1 MAKVLVVEDDPSA
14 RRLVEFTLQQE
25 GHEVV
30 TATNG
35 LEGLDR
41 AQTDQPDVIVMDIM
55 MPVMAGFE
63 ACLRLKEIPTTAHIP
78 ILVLTAKSTEADRT
92 YSLMAGADDY
102 LAKPAEPAE
111 IAAHVRDLVRKA
123 SGEPEKSG

>member
-1 MAKVLVVEDDPSA
+1 MPKVLIVEDDPSS

-25 GHEVV
+25 GFEVA
-30 TATNG
+30 TAANG

-41 AQTDQPDVIVMDIM
+41 AQSEQPDVIVMDVM

-78 ILVLTAKSTEADRT
+78 ILVLTAKGHEADRT
-92 YSLMAGADDY
+92 YSLMAGTDDY
-102 LAKPAEPAE
+102 LAKPADPEV
-111 IAAHVRDLVRKA
+111 IAARVRALVAKA
-123 SGEPEKSG
+123 AAGQP

>member
-1 MAKVLVVEDDPSA
+1 MTKVLVVEDDASA

-25 GHEVV
+25 GFEVV
-30 TATNG
+30 TANNG
-35 LEGLDR
+35 LEGLDK
-41 AQTDQPDVIVMDIM
+41 AQSMQPDVIVMDIM

-78 ILVLTAKSTEADRT
+78 ILVLTAKGHEADRT

-102 LAKPAEPAE
+102 LAKPADPDV
-111 IAAHVRDLVRKA
+111 IAGRVRALADKA
-123 SGEPEKSG
+123 ATGG

>member
-1 MAKVLVVEDDPSA
+1 MTKILVVEDDASA

-25 GHEVV
+25 GFEVV
-30 TATNG
+30 TANNG
-35 LEGLDR
+35 LEGLDK
-41 AQTDQPDVIVMDIM
+41 AQSLQPDVIVMDIM

-78 ILVLTAKSTEADRT
+78 ILVLTAKGHEADRT

-102 LAKPAEPAE
+102 LAKPADPDV
-111 IAAHVRDLVRKA
+111 IAGRVRALADKA
-123 SGEPEKSG
+123 AAGG